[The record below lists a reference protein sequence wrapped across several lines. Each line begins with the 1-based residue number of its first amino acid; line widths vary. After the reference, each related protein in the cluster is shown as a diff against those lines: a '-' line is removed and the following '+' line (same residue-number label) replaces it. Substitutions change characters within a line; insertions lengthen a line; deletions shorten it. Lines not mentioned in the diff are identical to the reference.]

1 MMEKYI
7 DMIRKTLELLETCSE
22 GLEHISLRLEQGH
35 FNSTVS
41 ILEDVTA
48 AIYEI
53 QRASKQLLDQ
63 LPPSQIEHAADNLN
77 YALKLVVSAYERKD
91 LAKALEFIQ
100 ANLKPSY
107 NEWHRLMADQIRPY
121 VTS

>member
-1 MMEKYI
+1 MMEKYF
-7 DMIRKTLELLETCSE
+7 DLIRKTLELLETCSE

-53 QRASKQLLDQ
+53 QKASKQLLDR
-63 LPPSQIEHAADNLN
+63 LPPSQLEHAADNLN
-77 YALKLVVSAYERKD
+77 FALKLVVSAYEKND
-91 LAKALEFIQ
+91 PAKALEFIQ
-100 ANLKPSY
+100 ANLKPAY
-107 NEWHRLMADQIRPY
+107 DEWHRQLADLIRPY